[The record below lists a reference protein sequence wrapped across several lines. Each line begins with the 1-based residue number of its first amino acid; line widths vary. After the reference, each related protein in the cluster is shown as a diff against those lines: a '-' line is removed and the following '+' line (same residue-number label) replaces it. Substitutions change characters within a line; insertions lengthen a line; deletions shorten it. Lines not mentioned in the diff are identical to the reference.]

1 MHGRPLSW
9 VMAGVALAACTGGG
23 ASNGTSTTAVSTVV
37 TAEPELDGLLAITE
51 PGRWRSTGDD
61 RFEVWICH
69 VPQDATAAIYGG
81 LPLRLALTPEQVTS
95 VVAEH
100 VTPYF
105 ETLSHGRY
113 RPVFV
118 AGGEATLAVDDE
130 PQACVDEAIAGA
142 AADTRAVLVVA
153 DAEHGA
159 DQKGGFGSGGGACPS
174 DSPCAVAESR
184 RFAYVGASDFHPDW
198 GDAPPMDLVQHEIG
212 HTIGWEHSALG
223 PAGEYL
229 GALD

>member
-1 MHGRPLSW
+1 
-9 VMAGVALAACTGGG
+9 MAGVALAACTGGG

-69 VPQDATAAIYGG
+69 VPPDATAAIYGG

-118 AGGEATLAVDDE
+118 AGGEVTIAVDDE

-142 AADTRAVLVVA
+142 AADTEAVLVVA

-159 DQKGGFGSGGGACPS
+159 DQTGGFGSGGDPCPA
-174 DSPCAVAESR
+174 DAPCAGRGVAPVR
-184 RFAYVGASDFHPDW
+184 LRGRQRL
-198 GDAPPMDLVQHEIG
+198 PPR
-212 HTIGWEHSALG
+212 LG
-223 PAGEYL
+223 
-229 GALD
+229 